1 MSSVVLVTT
10 PLPGHHPPVQEDD
23 ARRERFEL
31 LARLVWQPVTRF
43 LRRRAPADTVDDLL
57 ADVLLVLW
65 RRLDDVPPDD
75 VLPWCYGVVRGCL
88 ANERRGRQRRLRLL
102 RRLAAEQSAQP
113 PAEPPADDPEL
124 AEALGSLRPADREVL
139 RLWAWEGLEARD
151 IAVVL
156 GCSAGAAAS
165 RLSRARAA
173 LGDRLRQDPV
183 GAGQVETEG
192 QEGIR

>member
-1 MSSVVLVTT
+1 MPQVYE
-10 PLPGHHPPVQEDD
+10 PLQ
-23 ARRERFEL
+23 
-31 LARLVWQPVTRF
+31 RF
-43 LRRRAPADTVDDLL
+43 LLRRTDPATADDVLG
-57 ADVLLVLW
+57 DVLLVLW

-75 VLPWCYGVVRGCL
+75 VLPWCYGVARGCL

-102 RRLAAEQSAQP
+102 QRLAAEP
-113 PAEPPADDPEL
+113 PEEFTAEPPADDPEL
-124 AEALGSLRPADREVL
+124 AAALGSLRPADREVL

-173 LGDRLRQDPV
+173 LRDRLRQDPA